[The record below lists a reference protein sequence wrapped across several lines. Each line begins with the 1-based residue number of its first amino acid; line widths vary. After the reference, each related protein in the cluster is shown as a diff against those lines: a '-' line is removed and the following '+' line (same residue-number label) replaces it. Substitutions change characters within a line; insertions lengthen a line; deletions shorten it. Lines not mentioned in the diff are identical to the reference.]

1 MGLLLIHKIIMGI
14 ILKKIIIQK
23 KDIESANYL
32 IKHST
37 NINIIDQ
44 NRNTLLLE
52 AYHNNNMNIVNYLT
66 VMGANVNVRD
76 NERNSP

>member
-37 NINIIDQ
+37 NINIIDR

-76 NERNSP
+76 NEGNSP